1 MGGGEHKGRTVRL
14 EFWRPSDVV
23 GFAAH
28 WTWIW
33 CVFWSSLFYGG
44 ARPTAEGVSFL
55 APGGSSS
62 LIEPLWAVSIA
73 ANVAVIAAL
82 HLLSRRRS
90 PLGRV
95 RGLPWAAAILTAVGT
110 LLLCRVLLD
119 LAPGASSALYLA
131 GSVLTGI
138 GSGTVVVLWGE
149 LLASVGSRET
159 VGISVASLLLAAGAY
174 VVISLVP
181 LNLAQLLVCVLPI
194 VSVLLYRRACAGMP
208 HPPRGARGVRVRERP
223 PYRMIVIA
231 LFFGVSFGV
240 MKGLMAPM
248 GPEQIVLRDA
258 LNIVAIVVG
267 VLALHLSTRVLRMDF
282 NHLTY
287 QVALPLMAAGFLF
300 LPLHGTAAVVGTAV
314 HQCGYQY
321 FYIVLWSTW
330 PILAQLGRVPAGW
343 IVTWGM
349 LAIQFGQL
357 VGSFAAAF
365 AAPLLGGDLEL
376 AMFSA
381 VAIFAMLLVALFVF
395 GNQTPETGWGFVK
408 PAEAGGALS
417 ESDGAAALLARRFRL
432 SPREAEVFFLLARGR
447 NRAYIAQEL
456 SIGDE
461 TVKSHVKSLYRKT
474 GVHSQQELIDLVE
487 GQAGG

>member
-1 MGGGEHKGRTVRL
+1 MGRFAKL

-33 CVFWSSLFYGG
+33 CVFWSSLFYD
-44 ARPTAEGVSFL
+44 AVRPAAGDAALL
-55 APGGSSS
+55 APRGSSYAP
-62 LIEPLWAVSIA
+62 IEPLWAVSIA
-73 ANVAVIAAL
+73 ANVVVIAAL
-82 HLLSRRRS
+82 HLLSRRCGS
-90 PLGRV
+90 LGRV
-95 RGLPWAAAILTAVGT
+95 RGLPWVAALCTAGGT
-110 LLLCRVLLD
+110 LLLCRVVLD

-131 GSVLTGI
+131 GSVLTGV
-138 GSGTVVVLWGE
+138 GSGIVVVLWGE

-159 VGISVASLLLAAGAY
+159 VGISVASLLLAAVVY
-174 VVISLVP
+174 VVISLLPVSG
-181 LNLAQLLVCVLPI
+181 AQLVVCALPVLCI
-194 VSVLLYRRACAGMP
+194 LLYRRARAGMP
-208 HPPRGARGVRVRERP
+208 RPSRDEGGVRMRERP

-258 LNIVAIVVG
+258 LNIAAIVVG
-267 VLALHLSTRVLRMDF
+267 VLALHLSTSVLRMDF

-300 LPLHGTAAVVGTAV
+300 LPLHGVPAVLGTAV

-321 FYIVLWSTW
+321 FYIVLWATW
-330 PILAQLGRVPAGW
+330 PILAQRGDVPAGW

-365 AAPLLGGDLEL
+365 AAPMLGGDLEL

-381 VAIFAMLLVALFVF
+381 CAIFVMLLVAIFVF

-408 PAEAGGALS
+408 PAEASGALS
-417 ESDGAAALLARRFRL
+417 EPDGTATRLARRFRL
-432 SPREAEVFFLLARGR
+432 SPREAEVFFLLAKGR
-447 NRAYIAQEL
+447 NRAYIAHEL

-461 TVKSHVKSLYRKT
+461 TVKSHVKSLYRKMD
-474 GVHSQQELIDLVE
+474 VHSQQELIDLVE
-487 GQAGG
+487 DQVGK